1 MPTSS
6 EVLVQDLKRRFS
18 HIEYGQRDE
27 ISKAL
32 GDLISQRTDV
42 SGGICLGLSCQW
54 IELHRDYHSMGRG
67 EKYRVECIMKR
78 IQDLSADSAFFYRA
92 MNSQAEYI
100 NNSGLGEDIRINET
114 AKKYKLQFGEKKT
127 YQPGKSIDEFRP
139 LIQDVG
145 STHSYHLI
153 TFGGKRGAHAICSYK
168 SGGKLFGIGSHL
180 YVFDPN
186 IGEFRLGGSD
196 HTAYFFRDL
205 LNYYARQIGMSFLH
219 TRRVGF
225 GR

>member
-1 MPTSS
+1 MPVNLD
-6 EVLVQDLKRRFS
+6 VLIQDLKHRFD

-32 GDLISQRTDV
+32 GDLMAQRSDV

-54 IELHRDYHSMGRG
+54 IELHRDYHGMGKG
-67 EKYRVECIMKR
+67 EKYRVECMMRR
-78 IQDLSADSAFFYRA
+78 IQDLASDSAFFYRA
-92 MNSQAEYI
+92 MNSQAQYI
-100 NNSGLGEDIRINET
+100 HDGGLGEDKRIIET
-114 AKKYKLQFGEKKT
+114 AKKYKIQFDDKKT
-127 YQPGKSIDEFRP
+127 HQPGENYDDLRP
-139 LIQDVG
+139 LGRAVG

-153 TFGGKRGAHAICSYK
+153 AFGGKRGGHAICSYK

-186 IGEFRLGGSD
+186 FGEFRLESGQIIV
-196 HTAYFFRDL
+196 FFRDL
-205 LNYYARQIGMSFLH
+205 LSIYKHQIGISYIH